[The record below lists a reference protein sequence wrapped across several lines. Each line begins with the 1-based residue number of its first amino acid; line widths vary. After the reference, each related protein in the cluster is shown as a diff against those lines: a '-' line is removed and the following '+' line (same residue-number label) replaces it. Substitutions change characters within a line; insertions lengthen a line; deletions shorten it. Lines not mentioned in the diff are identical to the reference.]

1 MRVSNL
7 SSLTGLAKVVIYL
20 AFGASLIVTLYSL
33 GSFIYTMSNAD
44 DLSKVAATNMYEL
57 PALAEE
63 LSPDV
68 WATENGAIRF
78 RLHKI
83 YGEFS
88 YLSMPRALV
97 LAVFFRILVLCGLFF
112 IGVVQMAN
120 IFEDV
125 GAGKPFARENAARLR
140 IVGYA
145 MAGGAIFKF
154 VVQMGTFF
162 LFKDEIA
169 MSGTEIP
176 WLWLLRETLNWG
188 LLAGGLVVLAISE
201 VFRLG
206 NKLQEEQ
213 ELTV

>member
-1 MRVSNL
+1 MRVWNL

-20 AFGASLIVTLYSL
+20 AFAASLLVILSSL
-33 GSFIYTMSNAD
+33 GSFIYILSNAD
-44 DLSKVAATNMYEL
+44 DLSKVAVTNMYEL
-57 PALAEE
+57 PAIAEE
-63 LSPDV
+63 ISPDV
-68 WATENGAIRF
+68 WESESGAVSF

-88 YLSMPRALV
+88 YLNMTRTLV
-97 LAVFFRILVLCGLFF
+97 LAVFFRILVLCALFF
-112 IGVVQMAN
+112 IGVVQMVN

-125 GAGKPFARENAARLR
+125 SLGKPFAVENARRLR

-154 VVQMGTFF
+154 VVQMGTFL
-162 LFKDEIA
+162 LFKGEIA
-169 MSGTEIP
+169 MSGAEIP
-176 WLWLLRETLNWG
+176 WLWFLRETFNWG
-188 LLAGGLVVLAISE
+188 LLAGGLVVIAISE

>member
-7 SSLTGLAKVVIYL
+7 SSLTVLAKVVIYI
-20 AFGASLIVTLYSL
+20 AFGASLLVILSSV
-33 GSFIYTMSNAD
+33 GSFIYMMSNAD
-44 DLSKVAATNMYEL
+44 DLSKVVATEMYEL
-57 PALAEE
+57 PAIARDL
-63 LSPDV
+63 DGNV
-68 WATENGAIRF
+68 WQSENGEIKF
-78 RLHKI
+78 RLHKL

-88 YLSMPRALV
+88 YLNMSKTLV
-97 LAVFFRILVLCGLFF
+97 LVIFFRILVLCALFF
-112 IGVVQMAN
+112 VGVVQMVN

-125 GAGKPFARENAARLR
+125 SQRKPFARENAGRLR

-154 VVQMGTFF
+154 VMQMGTFL
-162 LFKDEIA
+162 LFKNEIT
-169 MSGTEIP
+169 MSGAETP
-176 WLWLLRETLNWG
+176 WLWLLRETFNWG
-188 LLAGGLVVLAISE
+188 LLAGGLVVLVISE

>member
-1 MRVSNL
+1 MRISNL
-7 SSLTGLAKVVIYL
+7 SSLTGVVKAVIYL
-20 AFGASLIVTLYSL
+20 AFGIALIVILYSI
-33 GSFIYTMSNAD
+33 GSFIYMMSNAD
-44 DLSKVAATNMYEL
+44 DLSKVTATNMYEL

-63 LSPDV
+63 ISPDI

-88 YLSMPRALV
+88 YLSMPRKLV
-97 LAVFFRILVLCGLFF
+97 LAAFFRILVLCGLFF

-125 GAGKPFARENAARLR
+125 GAGKPFIRENAARLR

-145 MAGGAIFKF
+145 MAGGAIFKL

-162 LFKDEIA
+162 LFRNEIA
-169 MSGTEIP
+169 MSGAEIP
-176 WLWLLRETLNWG
+176 WLLLFRETFNWG
-188 LLAGGLVVLAISE
+188 LLAGGLVVLVISE

-206 NKLQEEQ
+206 NKLQEEH

>member
-7 SSLTGLAKVVIYL
+7 SSLTGLVKAVIYL
-20 AFGASLIVTLYSL
+20 AFGVSLIVILYSI
-33 GSFIYTMSNAD
+33 GSFIYMMSNAD

-78 RLHKI
+78 RLYKI

-88 YLSMPRALV
+88 YLSMPRTLV
-97 LAVFFRILVLCGLFF
+97 LATFFRILVLCGLFF

-125 GAGKPFARENAARLR
+125 GAGKPFVRENAGRLR
-140 IVGYA
+140 VVGYA

-154 VVQMGTFF
+154 VAQMGTFF
-162 LFKDEIA
+162 LFRNEIA
-169 MSGTEIP
+169 MSGAEIP
-176 WLWLLRETLNWG
+176 WIWLLRETLNWG
-188 LLAGGLVVLAISE
+188 LLAGGLVVLVISE

>member
-1 MRVSNL
+1 MRISNL
-7 SSLTGLAKVVIYL
+7 SSLTGLVKVVIYL
-20 AFGASLIVTLYSL
+20 AFGASLIVSLYSL
-33 GSFIYTMSNAD
+33 GSFIYMMSNAD

-88 YLSMPRALV
+88 YLSMPRTLV
-97 LAVFFRILVLCGLFF
+97 LAAFFRILVLCGLFF

-125 GAGKPFARENAARLR
+125 GRGKPFSRENAGR
-140 IVGYA
+140 IRVVGYA
-145 MAGGAIFKF
+145 MAGGALFKF
-154 VVQMGTFF
+154 VAQMGTFL

-169 MSGTEIP
+169 MGGAEIP
-176 WLWLLRETLNWG
+176 WLWLLGETLNWG
-188 LLAGGLVVLAISE
+188 LLAGGLVVLVISE